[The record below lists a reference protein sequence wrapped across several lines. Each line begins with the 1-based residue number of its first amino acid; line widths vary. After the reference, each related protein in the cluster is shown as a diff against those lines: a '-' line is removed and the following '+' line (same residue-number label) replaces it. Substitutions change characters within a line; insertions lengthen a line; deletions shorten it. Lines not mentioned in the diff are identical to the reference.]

1 MVIPHSGGVT
11 LTASRQLLQTTG
23 SPGARILGFGGFR
36 PATAVGSA
44 EIAERFGRT
53 GDWVRERTGIVSRR
67 FATTETRESMAVAA
81 ALRAL
86 ERSEVD
92 AAGVDLVVVASCSAD
107 SPLVGV
113 AAGVAAGIGA
123 NGAAGYDLNAAC
135 AGFCYALAVAASA
148 IRAGSARRVLVVG
161 TEKMTDLVDEAD
173 LGTSIIFGDG
183 AGAAVVA
190 ASDDPDIGPVVW
202 GSDGSQSD
210 LIDVPEGAST
220 LRMQGQAVFRWATNN
235 IHPVALRACELAG
248 VDPRRLDAIV
258 PHQANLRI
266 VEALARKIDA
276 PDAVIARDV
285 VDAGNTSAASIPL
298 ALDRLLAE
306 GEVKPGGL
314 ALLIGFGAGLAYAAQ
329 VVRIPD
335 SLPVE
340 A

>member
-11 LTASRQLLQTTG
+11 LSAARQILQSNG
-23 SPGARILGFGGFR
+23 SPGARILGFGAFR
-36 PATAVGSA
+36 PGTEVGSA
-44 EIAERFGRT
+44 AIAERFGRT

-81 ALRAL
+81 ALQAL

-107 SPLVGV
+107 TPRVGLAARV
-113 AAGVAAGIGA
+113 AAAVGAG
-123 NGAAGYDLNAAC
+123 GAAGFDLNAAC

-148 IRAGSARRVLVVG
+148 VRAGSARRVLVVG
-161 TEKMTDLVDEAD
+161 TEKMTDWVDEAD

-183 AGAAVVA
+183 AGAAVVTG
-190 ASDDPDIGPVVW
+190 SDDPDIGPIVW
-202 GSDGSQSD
+202 GSDGSQAG
-210 LIDVPEGAST
+210 LIDVDETTSSI
-220 LRMQGQAVFRWATNN
+220 RMQGQAVFRWATNN
-235 IHPVALRACELAG
+235 IHPVALEACALAG
-248 VDPRRLDAIV
+248 VDPRQLDAIV

-285 VDAGNTSAASIPL
+285 VDSGNTSAASIPM

-329 VVRIPD
+329 VVRIPE
-335 SLPVE
+335 SLPLR